1 MRDLFLVIHLIG
13 LAMAVGTGFANFFLA
28 AAAAKLEPAER
39 GSFMA
44 KTTVLVRMGHTG
56 LGLLILSGFYLIA
69 PYWNVLSEM
78 PTLIAKLALVV
89 VQITMVTVISLLVN
103 KAKKENNPSMLMK
116 LRPFGIVIFLL
127 GITIVILAVLT
138 FH

>member
-1 MRDLFLVIHLIG
+1 
-13 LAMAVGTGFANFFLA
+13 
-28 AAAAKLEPAER
+28 
-39 GSFMA
+39 
-44 KTTVLVRMGHTG
+44 MGHTG

-89 VQITMVTVISLLVN
+89 VQITMVTVISLLVS